1 MEFFQQASQYGDLY
15 VGIGSDATYL
25 EYKHRKPMFPQ
36 EERLFMVKNIKAV
49 KEAYIN
55 EGSGVI
61 DFLPTLDKVKP
72 DVFVVNAE
80 GGSDEKRR
88 ICKERGIEYVELQ
101 RTPHAGLKARSS
113 SGLKKALLNVSENS
127 AQEAGIPTR
136 LDLAGTWIDQPY
148 VSMYHPG
155 WAITIS
161 LEPTFEV
168 RDRCGLSTSTRKM
181 IQKIWPV
188 KLPKMDPE
196 MLARLVFCFEN
207 NPERHD
213 GIISGAQDSIGICV
227 PGLVRHYYDNNF
239 WPEKIESTQDEMTL
253 RFLEDHLV
261 MIPMEPRR
269 PGCSVV
275 EGKDI
280 TPEKV
285 KALADAADAC
295 WKAILAHDLDAF
307 AAAYKASFEAQIAM
321 FPGMVNPSIN
331 GVIEPEASVQPM
343 IDRYSSMEDVIG
355 CGLTCLETS
364 ANPYT
369 TVLGHPDKAESRI
382 NLSQSLNGI
391 GWIVGPL
398 VGGQLLFSGVNIAI
412 PYALV
417 GIFVLAV
424 ALILSR
430 IKLPDPRRAHEADTN
445 EKVEEKPMRV
455 MAFGF
460 GMLTLFL
467 YVAAQTGVNSFFIN
481 YAEESIHI
489 EKQTASLYLA
499 FGGMGLF
506 FIGRLAGGVIMNY
519 IQPRLVL
526 LVCAILTFVA
536 TLIVV
541 VCSGTL
547 SLIAFFALYLGESI
561 MFPTI
566 FSLALRDAGT
576 KTKLASSLLIMT
588 IVGGAVAPVIM
599 GYIADTTG
607 SMAIAFL
614 IPLVCYGVIGGY
626 ALSKRSGS
634 YLEKK

>member
-1 MEFFQQASQYGDLY
+1 
-15 VGIGSDATYL
+15 
-25 EYKHRKPMFPQ
+25 
-36 EERLFMVKNIKAV
+36 
-49 KEAYIN
+49 
-55 EGSGVI
+55 
-61 DFLPTLDKVKP
+61 
-72 DVFVVNAE
+72 
-80 GGSDEKRR
+80 
-88 ICKERGIEYVELQ
+88 
-101 RTPHAGLKARSS
+101 
-113 SGLKKALLNVSENS
+113 
-127 AQEAGIPTR
+127 
-136 LDLAGTWIDQPY
+136 
-148 VSMYHPG
+148 MYHPG

-168 RDRCGLSTSTRKM
+168 RDRCGLSTSTRKV

-285 KALADAADAC
+285 KALADAADVC

-307 AAAYKASFEAQIAM
+307 AAAYRASFEAQIAM

-331 GVIEPEASVQPM
+331 GMIEPEASVQ
-343 IDRYSSMEDVIG
+343 
-355 CGLTCLETS
+355 
-364 ANPYT
+364 
-369 TVLGHPDKAESRI
+369 
-382 NLSQSLNGI
+382 
-391 GWIVGPL
+391 
-398 VGGQLLFSGVNIAI
+398 
-412 PYALV
+412 
-417 GIFVLAV
+417 
-424 ALILSR
+424 
-430 IKLPDPRRAHEADTN
+430 
-445 EKVEEKPMRV
+445 PMRV

-489 EKQTASLYLA
+489 EKQAASLYLA

-526 LVCAILTFVA
+526 QVCAILTFVA

-614 IPLVCYGVIGGY
+614 IPLVCYGMIGGY
-626 ALSKRSGS
+626 ALSNCHVP
-634 YLEKK
+634 L

>member
-1 MEFFQQASQYGDLY
+1 
-15 VGIGSDATYL
+15 
-25 EYKHRKPMFPQ
+25 
-36 EERLFMVKNIKAV
+36 
-49 KEAYIN
+49 
-55 EGSGVI
+55 
-61 DFLPTLDKVKP
+61 
-72 DVFVVNAE
+72 
-80 GGSDEKRR
+80 
-88 ICKERGIEYVELQ
+88 
-101 RTPHAGLKARSS
+101 
-113 SGLKKALLNVSENS
+113 
-127 AQEAGIPTR
+127 
-136 LDLAGTWIDQPY
+136 
-148 VSMYHPG
+148 MYHPG

-161 LEPTFEV
+161 LDPTFEV

-269 PGCSVV
+269 PG
-275 EGKDI
+275 
-280 TPEKV
+280 
-285 KALADAADAC
+285 
-295 WKAILAHDLDAF
+295 
-307 AAAYKASFEAQIAM
+307 
-321 FPGMVNPSIN
+321 
-331 GVIEPEASVQPM
+331 
-343 IDRYSSMEDVIG
+343 
-355 CGLTCLETS
+355 
-364 ANPYT
+364 
-369 TVLGHPDKAESRI
+369 SRI
-382 NLSQSLNGI
+382 NLSQSLNCI

-417 GIFVLAV
+417 GIFVLSV
-424 ALILSR
+424 A
-430 IKLPDPRRAHEADTN
+430 
-445 EKVEEKPMRV
+445 
-455 MAFGF
+455 
-460 GMLTLFL
+460 
-467 YVAAQTGVNSFFIN
+467 
-481 YAEESIHI
+481 
-489 EKQTASLYLA
+489 
-499 FGGMGLF
+499 
-506 FIGRLAGGVIMNY
+506 
-519 IQPRLVL
+519 LVL

-576 KTKLASSLLIMT
+576 KTKLTSSLLIIT

-599 GYIADTTG
+599 GYIADTAG

-614 IPLVCYGVIGGY
+614 IPLVCYGVIGTY
-626 ALSKRSGS
+626 ALLKRHVP
-634 YLEKK
+634 L

>member
-1 MEFFQQASQYGDLY
+1 MTKPSIFRYEGHNYLVPFLVISSLFFMWGFAHGILEVLNPHFQESFHISKAMSALTQCCLRCLLSDGAACRMDYPE
-15 VGIGSDATYL
+15 VGLQEGSDNRTGALRYRCSDVHTG
-25 EYKHRKPMFPQ
+25 KQ
-36 EERLFMVKNIKAV
+36 
-49 KEAYIN
+49 
-55 EGSGVI
+55 
-61 DFLPTLDKVKP
+61 DQQFL
-72 DVFVVNAE
+72 
-80 GGSDEKRR
+80 
-88 ICKERGIEYVELQ
+88 
-101 RTPHAGLKARSS
+101 
-113 SGLKKALLNVSENS
+113 LL
-127 AQEAGIPTR
+127 
-136 LDLAGTWIDQPY
+136 
-148 VSMYHPG
+148 
-155 WAITIS
+155 
-161 LEPTFEV
+161 
-168 RDRCGLSTSTRKM
+168 
-181 IQKIWPV
+181 
-188 KLPKMDPE
+188 
-196 MLARLVFCFEN
+196 
-207 NPERHD
+207 
-213 GIISGAQDSIGICV
+213 
-227 PGLVRHYYDNNF
+227 
-239 WPEKIESTQDEMTL
+239 
-253 RFLEDHLV
+253 
-261 MIPMEPRR
+261 
-269 PGCSVV
+269 CSVAV
-275 EGKDI
+275 CDRMR
-280 TPEKV
+280 T
-285 KALADAADAC
+285 
-295 WKAILAHDLDAF
+295 DL
-307 AAAYKASFEAQIAM
+307 SGNEC
-321 FPGMVNPSIN
+321 
-331 GVIEPEASVQPM
+331 ESV
-343 IDRYSSMEDVIG
+343 YYG
-355 CGLTCLETS
+355 TGTS
-364 ANPYT
+364 
-369 TVLGHPDKAESRI
+369 DKAESRI

-424 ALILSR
+424 ALVLSR
-430 IKLPDPRRAHEADTN
+430 IKLPDPRRAHEVDTN

-519 IQPRLVL
+519 VQPRLVL

-626 ALSKRSGS
+626 ALLKRSIS
-634 YLEKK
+634 SFAKK

>member
-1 MEFFQQASQYGDLY
+1 
-15 VGIGSDATYL
+15 
-25 EYKHRKPMFPQ
+25 
-36 EERLFMVKNIKAV
+36 
-49 KEAYIN
+49 
-55 EGSGVI
+55 
-61 DFLPTLDKVKP
+61 
-72 DVFVVNAE
+72 
-80 GGSDEKRR
+80 
-88 ICKERGIEYVELQ
+88 
-101 RTPHAGLKARSS
+101 
-113 SGLKKALLNVSENS
+113 
-127 AQEAGIPTR
+127 
-136 LDLAGTWIDQPY
+136 
-148 VSMYHPG
+148 MYHPG

-269 PGCSVV
+269 PG
-275 EGKDI
+275 
-280 TPEKV
+280 
-285 KALADAADAC
+285 
-295 WKAILAHDLDAF
+295 
-307 AAAYKASFEAQIAM
+307 
-321 FPGMVNPSIN
+321 
-331 GVIEPEASVQPM
+331 
-343 IDRYSSMEDVIG
+343 
-355 CGLTCLETS
+355 
-364 ANPYT
+364 
-369 TVLGHPDKAESRI
+369 SRI

-417 GIFVLAV
+417 GIIVLAV
-424 ALILSR
+424 AL
-430 IKLPDPRRAHEADTN
+430 
-445 EKVEEKPMRV
+445 
-455 MAFGF
+455 
-460 GMLTLFL
+460 
-467 YVAAQTGVNSFFIN
+467 
-481 YAEESIHI
+481 
-489 EKQTASLYLA
+489 
-499 FGGMGLF
+499 
-506 FIGRLAGGVIMNY
+506 
-519 IQPRLVL
+519 VL
-526 LVCAILTFVA
+526 LVCSILTFVA

-566 FSLALRDAGT
+566 FSLELRDAGT
-576 KTKLASSLLIMT
+576 KIKLASSLLIMT

-599 GYIADTTG
+599 GYIADTTR

-614 IPLVCYGVIGGY
+614 IPLVCYGGIGTY
-626 ALSKRSGS
+626 ALSNRSVS
-634 YLEKK
+634 SFAKK

>member
-1 MEFFQQASQYGDLY
+1 MEKVMKKQSIFKYEGHNYLVPFLIISSLFFMWGFAHGILEVLNPHFQESFHISKTMSALTQAAVYGAYFLMALPAGWIIRKWGY
-15 VGIGSDATYL
+15 RRGVITGLVLFGIGAL
-25 EYKHRKPMFPQ
+25 MFIPGS
-36 EERLFMVKNIKAV
+36 RINSFYFFVLSLF
-49 KEAYIN
+49 
-55 EGSGVI
+55 
-61 DFLPTLDKVKP
+61 
-72 DVFVVNAE
+72 
-80 GGSDEKRR
+80 
-88 ICKERGIEYVELQ
+88 
-101 RTPHAGLKARSS
+101 
-113 SGLKKALLNVSENS
+113 
-127 AQEAGIPTR
+127 
-136 LDLAGTWIDQPY
+136 
-148 VSMYHPG
+148 
-155 WAITIS
+155 
-161 LEPTFEV
+161 
-168 RDRCGLSTSTRKM
+168 
-181 IQKIWPV
+181 
-188 KLPKMDPE
+188 
-196 MLARLVFCFEN
+196 
-207 NPERHD
+207 
-213 GIISGAQDSIGICV
+213 
-227 PGLVRHYYDNNF
+227 
-239 WPEKIESTQDEMTL
+239 
-253 RFLEDHLV
+253 
-261 MIPMEPRR
+261 
-269 PGCSVV
+269 
-275 EGKDI
+275 
-280 TPEKV
+280 
-285 KALADAADAC
+285 
-295 WKAILAHDLDAF
+295 
-307 AAAYKASFEAQIAM
+307 
-321 FPGMVNPSIN
+321 
-331 GVIEPEASVQPM
+331 
-343 IDRYSSMEDVIG
+343 VIG

-417 GIFVLAV
+417 GIFVLSV
-424 ALILSR
+424 ALVLSR
-430 IKLPDPRRAHEADTN
+430 IKLPDPRRAHEADTK

-481 YAEESIHI
+481 YAEENIHF

-526 LVCAILTFVA
+526 LACAILTFVA

-626 ALSKRSGS
+626 ALLKPSAS
-634 YLEKK
+634 L

>member
-1 MEFFQQASQYGDLY
+1 
-15 VGIGSDATYL
+15 
-25 EYKHRKPMFPQ
+25 
-36 EERLFMVKNIKAV
+36 
-49 KEAYIN
+49 
-55 EGSGVI
+55 
-61 DFLPTLDKVKP
+61 
-72 DVFVVNAE
+72 
-80 GGSDEKRR
+80 
-88 ICKERGIEYVELQ
+88 
-101 RTPHAGLKARSS
+101 
-113 SGLKKALLNVSENS
+113 
-127 AQEAGIPTR
+127 
-136 LDLAGTWIDQPY
+136 
-148 VSMYHPG
+148 MYHPG

-168 RDRCGLSTSTRKM
+168 RDRCGLSTSTRKV

-253 RFLEDHLV
+253 RFLEGHLV

-269 PGCSVV
+269 PGC
-275 EGKDI
+275 
-280 TPEKV
+280 
-285 KALADAADAC
+285 
-295 WKAILAHDLDAF
+295 
-307 AAAYKASFEAQIAM
+307 
-321 FPGMVNPSIN
+321 
-331 GVIEPEASVQPM
+331 
-343 IDRYSSMEDVIG
+343 
-355 CGLTCLETS
+355 
-364 ANPYT
+364 
-369 TVLGHPDKAESRI
+369 RI

-424 ALILSR
+424 A
-430 IKLPDPRRAHEADTN
+430 
-445 EKVEEKPMRV
+445 
-455 MAFGF
+455 
-460 GMLTLFL
+460 
-467 YVAAQTGVNSFFIN
+467 
-481 YAEESIHI
+481 
-489 EKQTASLYLA
+489 
-499 FGGMGLF
+499 
-506 FIGRLAGGVIMNY
+506 
-519 IQPRLVL
+519 LVL

-626 ALSKRSGS
+626 AFSNRSGS
-634 YLEKK
+634 SLAKK

>member
-1 MEFFQQASQYGDLY
+1 
-15 VGIGSDATYL
+15 
-25 EYKHRKPMFPQ
+25 
-36 EERLFMVKNIKAV
+36 
-49 KEAYIN
+49 
-55 EGSGVI
+55 
-61 DFLPTLDKVKP
+61 
-72 DVFVVNAE
+72 
-80 GGSDEKRR
+80 
-88 ICKERGIEYVELQ
+88 
-101 RTPHAGLKARSS
+101 
-113 SGLKKALLNVSENS
+113 
-127 AQEAGIPTR
+127 
-136 LDLAGTWIDQPY
+136 
-148 VSMYHPG
+148 MYHPG

-168 RDRCGLSTSTRKM
+168 RDRCGLSTSTRKV

-253 RFLEDHLV
+253 RFLEGHLV
-261 MIPMEPRR
+261 MIPIEPRR
-269 PGCSVV
+269 PG
-275 EGKDI
+275 
-280 TPEKV
+280 
-285 KALADAADAC
+285 
-295 WKAILAHDLDAF
+295 
-307 AAAYKASFEAQIAM
+307 
-321 FPGMVNPSIN
+321 
-331 GVIEPEASVQPM
+331 
-343 IDRYSSMEDVIG
+343 
-355 CGLTCLETS
+355 
-364 ANPYT
+364 
-369 TVLGHPDKAESRI
+369 SRI

-417 GIFVLAV
+417 GIFVLSV
-424 ALILSR
+424 A
-430 IKLPDPRRAHEADTN
+430 
-445 EKVEEKPMRV
+445 
-455 MAFGF
+455 
-460 GMLTLFL
+460 
-467 YVAAQTGVNSFFIN
+467 
-481 YAEESIHI
+481 
-489 EKQTASLYLA
+489 
-499 FGGMGLF
+499 
-506 FIGRLAGGVIMNY
+506 
-519 IQPRLVL
+519 LVL
-526 LVCAILTFVA
+526 LACAILTFVA

-541 VCSGTL
+541 VCNGTL

-626 ALSKRSGS
+626 ALSNYSGS
-634 YLEKK
+634 SFAKK

>member
-1 MEFFQQASQYGDLY
+1 
-15 VGIGSDATYL
+15 
-25 EYKHRKPMFPQ
+25 
-36 EERLFMVKNIKAV
+36 
-49 KEAYIN
+49 
-55 EGSGVI
+55 
-61 DFLPTLDKVKP
+61 
-72 DVFVVNAE
+72 
-80 GGSDEKRR
+80 
-88 ICKERGIEYVELQ
+88 
-101 RTPHAGLKARSS
+101 
-113 SGLKKALLNVSENS
+113 
-127 AQEAGIPTR
+127 
-136 LDLAGTWIDQPY
+136 
-148 VSMYHPG
+148 MYHPG

-161 LEPTFEV
+161 LDPTFEV

-213 GIISGAQDSIGICV
+213 GIISGAKDSIGICV

-269 PGCSVV
+269 PG
-275 EGKDI
+275 
-280 TPEKV
+280 
-285 KALADAADAC
+285 
-295 WKAILAHDLDAF
+295 
-307 AAAYKASFEAQIAM
+307 
-321 FPGMVNPSIN
+321 
-331 GVIEPEASVQPM
+331 
-343 IDRYSSMEDVIG
+343 
-355 CGLTCLETS
+355 
-364 ANPYT
+364 
-369 TVLGHPDKAESRI
+369 SRI

-417 GIFVLAV
+417 GIFVLSV
-424 ALILSR
+424 A
-430 IKLPDPRRAHEADTN
+430 
-445 EKVEEKPMRV
+445 
-455 MAFGF
+455 
-460 GMLTLFL
+460 
-467 YVAAQTGVNSFFIN
+467 
-481 YAEESIHI
+481 
-489 EKQTASLYLA
+489 
-499 FGGMGLF
+499 
-506 FIGRLAGGVIMNY
+506 
-519 IQPRLVL
+519 LVL

-626 ALSKRSGS
+626 ALSDRSVS
-634 YLEKK
+634 SFAKK

>member
-1 MEFFQQASQYGDLY
+1 MTKPSIFRYEGHNYLVPFLIISSLFFMWGFAHGILEVLNPHFQESFHISKTMSALTQAAVYGAYFLMALPAGWIIRKWGY
-15 VGIGSDATYL
+15 RRGVITGLVLFGIGAL
-25 EYKHRKPMFPQ
+25 MF
-36 EERLFMVKNIKAV
+36 
-49 KEAYIN
+49 
-55 EGSGVI
+55 
-61 DFLPTLDKVKP
+61 
-72 DVFVVNAE
+72 
-80 GGSDEKRR
+80 
-88 ICKERGIEYVELQ
+88 
-101 RTPHAGLKARSS
+101 
-113 SGLKKALLNVSENS
+113 
-127 AQEAGIPTR
+127 IP
-136 LDLAGTWIDQPY
+136 G
-148 VSMYHPG
+148 
-155 WAITIS
+155 
-161 LEPTFEV
+161 
-168 RDRCGLSTSTRKM
+168 
-181 IQKIWPV
+181 
-188 KLPKMDPE
+188 
-196 MLARLVFCFEN
+196 
-207 NPERHD
+207 
-213 GIISGAQDSIGICV
+213 
-227 PGLVRHYYDNNF
+227 
-239 WPEKIESTQDEMTL
+239 
-253 RFLEDHLV
+253 
-261 MIPMEPRR
+261 
-269 PGCSVV
+269 
-275 EGKDI
+275 
-280 TPEKV
+280 
-285 KALADAADAC
+285 
-295 WKAILAHDLDAF
+295 
-307 AAAYKASFEAQIAM
+307 
-321 FPGMVNPSIN
+321 
-331 GVIEPEASVQPM
+331 
-343 IDRYSSMEDVIG
+343 
-355 CGLTCLETS
+355 
-364 ANPYT
+364 
-369 TVLGHPDKAESRI
+369 SRI

-424 ALILSR
+424 ALVLSR

-445 EKVEEKPMRV
+445 EMVEEKPMRV

-526 LVCAILTFVA
+526 LACAILTFVA

-566 FSLALRDAGT
+566 FSLALRDADT

-614 IPLVCYGVIGGY
+614 IPLVCYGVIGTY
-626 ALSKRSGS
+626 AAMPRCSSTDVKRG
-634 YLEKK
+634 

>member
-1 MEFFQQASQYGDLY
+1 
-15 VGIGSDATYL
+15 
-25 EYKHRKPMFPQ
+25 
-36 EERLFMVKNIKAV
+36 
-49 KEAYIN
+49 
-55 EGSGVI
+55 
-61 DFLPTLDKVKP
+61 
-72 DVFVVNAE
+72 
-80 GGSDEKRR
+80 
-88 ICKERGIEYVELQ
+88 
-101 RTPHAGLKARSS
+101 
-113 SGLKKALLNVSENS
+113 
-127 AQEAGIPTR
+127 
-136 LDLAGTWIDQPY
+136 
-148 VSMYHPG
+148 MYHPG

-269 PGCSVV
+269 PG
-275 EGKDI
+275 
-280 TPEKV
+280 
-285 KALADAADAC
+285 
-295 WKAILAHDLDAF
+295 
-307 AAAYKASFEAQIAM
+307 
-321 FPGMVNPSIN
+321 
-331 GVIEPEASVQPM
+331 
-343 IDRYSSMEDVIG
+343 
-355 CGLTCLETS
+355 
-364 ANPYT
+364 
-369 TVLGHPDKAESRI
+369 SRI

-424 ALILSR
+424 AL
-430 IKLPDPRRAHEADTN
+430 
-445 EKVEEKPMRV
+445 
-455 MAFGF
+455 
-460 GMLTLFL
+460 
-467 YVAAQTGVNSFFIN
+467 
-481 YAEESIHI
+481 
-489 EKQTASLYLA
+489 
-499 FGGMGLF
+499 
-506 FIGRLAGGVIMNY
+506 
-519 IQPRLVL
+519 VL
-526 LVCAILTFVA
+526 LICAILTFVA

-634 YLEKK
+634 SLAKK